1 MPHVQGTRRIVL
13 EQLEHLLMADPGL
26 QIIGQGSWLR
36 PLGEATKKGPIS
48 RNYFDPLLGG
58 TSDHDLRLVLQG
70 KDQALVQRWKLA
82 QDRLREGI
90 RAVFPKGASAS
101 AIEETLLRY
110 GFQPGQA
117 KALAAQGSEALV
129 HKILQSV
136 NLYAPPQLMRDVVN
150 DKTARALFKNL
161 GTVPNLA
168 GQMVE
173 GVWGEGATTAIQEFE
188 SAGRLFYNSGKGVR
202 GGFVDLVHLA
212 EGQGRYTLGGAANL
226 SSQWAEKALEA
237 LQEGDPELVAK
248 YLKRLKANLQLA
260 VKKGNLPPGALGDT
274 LSHLDQLIEGAGK
287 GAINPIQA
295 RQALKRA
302 GMQASILKEMA
313 RNPGAQDR
321 EIMQAIL
328 DGQRPGRYSEVGKWF
343 RQTWESVDNAVLFE
357 RTLQGVFLAF
367 SVWQTA
373 GTWGEYGME
382 TALRQAGVEAA
393 MLASLPVGAVALLAN
408 HMLETA
414 KQAGY
419 DMAVRPQDWADFL
432 AGISSVKGFQGFSR
446 KELSIQQLAVQAVTP
461 EEVRKV
467 VESQATHISQLR
479 DTGTAESEAGAE
491 KRSGVWQALVNRMT
505 PIVTSE
511 WLQARK
517 RMLME
522 YIDLALE
529 LDALMDE
536 TVLRAVIQPQPV
548 QVEADGDPSARVSL
562 QLDSSVPMARFMD
575 LLKRM
580 EERIKPLG
588 GPRKLIYFSY
598 RGEVSWTCNGE
609 KRTLTAYTRLED
621 LFQPVECSLPGR
633 GSHPVVADFRLKVDV
648 DVKSVENEA
657 PDVLAA
663 TPLLLRDYQRRIP
676 ASVDVLSLARARVEP
691 VPQARLAMPR
701 EITAGEV
708 VKLHWDRSQLPAFKP
723 GNYRVVLL
731 PRGTRLSQQDFY
743 MLAFDP
749 SGKPGGVF
757 KYPLDV
763 VSETLNGDQIDI
775 EVMIPQIDDIQ
786 APEELDLAFIFMDHE
801 ASLDTQLE
809 QAMAELAQAEADM
822 EAFERE
828 LEAMPEA
835 EREKILQQMEQ
846 MEEAMAAALA
856 KAETEPETF
865 DPADMAL
872 PAESVRSLPVT
883 VQPLEIAFQ
892 TAPGWHTQQ
901 ADSPAW
907 RQAEIEEGQPQAGEN
922 IYAQGKFSV
931 HVSYDDPI
939 WGSSARDAFDADRKR
954 PDKPVIAPMTMG
966 TFTGEILRWPEKI
979 SREITPFAEDP
990 GNETAQEIQRC
1001 ELGAMGLLTQ
1011 GRIQVRIDY
1020 SALSVGYLRR
1030 DRDSEGNIDTL
1041 YDNREE
1047 AAQRCTD
1054 LAHDLEAML
1063 ATLQVGRQRANAPP
1077 ASSPAP
1083 LQEAREGTHVRLV
1096 AAKGEAE
1103 PGELVE
1109 VRALLQNPK
1118 GDEGSLSYEWIGNH
1132 AGQGDSVL
1140 FLASDPGKYELSVI
1154 VRGAGGF
1161 VDSASVS
1168 IRVR

>member
-1 MPHVQGTRRIVL
+1 M
-13 EQLEHLLMADPGL
+13 
-26 QIIGQGSWLR
+26 
-36 PLGEATKKGPIS
+36 
-48 RNYFDPLLGG
+48 
-58 TSDHDLRLVLQG
+58 
-70 KDQALVQRWKLA
+70 
-82 QDRLREGI
+82 
-90 RAVFPKGASAS
+90 
-101 AIEETLLRY
+101 
-110 GFQPGQA
+110 
-117 KALAAQGSEALV
+117 
-129 HKILQSV
+129 
-136 NLYAPPQLMRDVVN
+136 
-150 DKTARALFKNL
+150 
-161 GTVPNLA
+161 
-168 GQMVE
+168 
-173 GVWGEGATTAIQEFE
+173 
-188 SAGRLFYNSGKGVR
+188 
-202 GGFVDLVHLA
+202 
-212 EGQGRYTLGGAANL
+212 
-226 SSQWAEKALEA
+226 
-237 LQEGDPELVAK
+237 AK
-248 YLKRLKANLQLA
+248 YLKRLKANPQLA

-274 LSHLDQLIEGAGK
+274 LSHLDQLIEGAGR
-287 GAINPIQA
+287 GAINPVQA

-313 RNPGAQDR
+313 HNPGVQDW

-343 RQTWESVDNAVLFE
+343 RQTWEGVDNAVLFE

-367 SVWQTA
+367 SVWQAA
-373 GTWGEYGME
+373 GTWGEHGME

-419 DMAVRPQDWADFL
+419 DMTVRPQDWADFL
-432 AGISSVKGFQGFSR
+432 AGISAVQGFQGFSR
-446 KELSIQQLAVQAVTP
+446 KELSIQELAVQAVTP

-467 VESQATHISQLR
+467 VEAQATHISQLR
-479 DTGTAESEAGAE
+479 DTGAAEREAGAE

-529 LDALMDE
+529 LDALMEE

-548 QVEADGDPSARVSL
+548 QVEADAAQSARVSL
-562 QLDSSVPMARFMD
+562 QLDSSVPVARFMH

-580 EERIKPLG
+580 EARIKPLG

-633 GSHPVVADFRLKVDV
+633 GSHPVAADFRLKVDV
-648 DVKSVENEA
+648 DVKSVQNEA

-749 SGKPGGVF
+749 SGRPGGVF

-775 EVMIPQIDDIQ
+775 EVMIPQIHDIQ

-801 ASLDTQLE
+801 ASLDKRLE
-809 QAMAELAQAEADM
+809 QAMMELVQAEADM

-835 EREKILQQMEQ
+835 EREKILQQMEE

-856 KAETEPETF
+856 KAEPEPETF

-892 TAPGWHTQQ
+892 AAPGWQTQQ
-901 ADSPAW
+901 ADRPAW
-907 RQAEIEEGQPQAGEN
+907 RQAEIDEGRPQPGKN
-922 IYAQGKFSV
+922 IFVQGMFSV
-931 HVSYDDPI
+931 HVSYDAPI
-939 WGSSARDAFDADRKR
+939 WRSSAREAFDAARKR
-954 PDKPVIAPMTMG
+954 PGKPVIAPMTMG
-966 TFTGEILRWPEKI
+966 AFTGEILRWPEKI
-979 SREITPFAEDP
+979 SSEITPFAGDP
-990 GNETAQEIQRC
+990 GNETAREIQQC
-1001 ELGAMGLLTQ
+1001 QLGATGLLTQ
-1011 GRIQVRIDY
+1011 GRIQVSIDY
-1020 SALSVGYLRR
+1020 SARSVGFLRR
-1030 DRDSEGNIDTL
+1030 DKDSEGKIYTL

-1047 AAQRCTD
+1047 AARRCTD

-1063 ATLQVGRQRANAPP
+1063 ATLRVGRQRANTPP
-1077 ASSPAP
+1077 ASPTAP
-1083 LQEAREGTHVRLV
+1083 LQEAREDAHVRLV

-1109 VRALLQNPK
+1109 VRAILQNPK
-1118 GDEGSLSYEWIGNH
+1118 GDEGSLRYEWLGNH

-1140 FLASDPGKYELSVI
+1140 FLASDPGGYELSVI